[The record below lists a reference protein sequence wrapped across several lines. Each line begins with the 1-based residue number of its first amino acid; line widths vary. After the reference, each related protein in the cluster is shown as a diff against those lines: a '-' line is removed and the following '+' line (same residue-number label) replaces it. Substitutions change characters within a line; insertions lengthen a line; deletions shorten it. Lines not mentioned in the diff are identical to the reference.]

1 MASYETL
8 ESGQFS
14 ETKGGGATYVTGHV
28 TARRKKA
35 YIVGIETVRLNVA
48 AHMTSK
54 LSYSSNH
61 KII

>member
-14 ETKGGGATYVTGHV
+14 ETNRATYVTGHV

-35 YIVGIETVRLNVA
+35 YIVGTEKVRLNVA